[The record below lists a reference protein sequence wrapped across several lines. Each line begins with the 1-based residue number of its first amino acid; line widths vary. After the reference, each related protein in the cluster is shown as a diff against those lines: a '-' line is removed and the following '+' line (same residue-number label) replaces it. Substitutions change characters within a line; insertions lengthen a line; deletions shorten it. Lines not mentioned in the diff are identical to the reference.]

1 MKKITLISTTLLMG
15 FLLAGCTAHHTEEHA
30 ESQHSTRSSK
40 THPSTTSKKFTN
52 KIDLHKKYKGF
63 KLATIPTQYRGTWY
77 RANAYEKNA
86 TKLVIT
92 THTVNGA
99 AAYQQTD
106 PNLKLNRH
114 SEKQNK
120 EYAGNAVVVKNVNN
134 SLKVRGFLDPV
145 NLVYRPGQFKG
156 QPCLFMSYGT
166 NPKATN
172 GAVFKNKAAALKYR
186 KFDFSKVN

>member
-1 MKKITLISTTLLMG
+1 MKKLTLLSTSLLTCL
-15 FLLAGCTAHHTEEHA
+15 LLAGCSIHHTEEHTA
-30 ESQHSTRSSK
+30 PQHSTGSSK
-40 THPSTTSKKFTN
+40 KHHSTTSKRIIN

-77 RANAYEKNA
+77 RANAYEKKA

-92 THTVNGA
+92 THTVNGD

-134 SLKVRGFLDPV
+134 SLKIRGFLDLV
-145 NLVYRPGQFKG
+145 DLVYRPGQFKD
-156 QPCLFMSYGT
+156 QTCLFMSYGT

-172 GAVFKNKAAALKYR
+172 GAVFKNKTAALKVSV
-186 KFDFSKVN
+186 K

>member
-1 MKKITLISTTLLMG
+1 MKKITLISATLLMS

-30 ESQHSTRSSK
+30 VSQHSTSSSK
-40 THPSTTSKKFTN
+40 KHPSTASKKNSPIKLTYT
-52 KIDLHKKYKGF
+52 KKYKGF

-77 RANAYEKNA
+77 HANAYEKNA

-92 THTVNGA
+92 THTINGA

-120 EYAGNAVVVKNVNN
+120 EYAAM
-134 SLKVRGFLDPV
+134 P
-145 NLVYRPGQFKG
+145 
-156 QPCLFMSYGT
+156 
-166 NPKATN
+166 
-172 GAVFKNKAAALKYR
+172 
-186 KFDFSKVN
+186 